1 MLGRK
6 GVLLL
11 GSQIRVGGA
20 QKALL
25 TLAGHLHDKGIPVTA
40 AFFYDKDG
48 LQAVWQAEADFPIL
62 VLEAWKENG
71 GLANLRRIA
80 GGFFRLNRLIHRMR
94 PASMI
99 SYTEHANMPGML
111 AGWLG
116 GVPLRIVTARGR
128 IQGFKTWQGW
138 LHAAMLNLGFGSCL
152 VANSENGRAMSMREG
167 VRSNKIEVIPNGIEV
182 RQVDPQ
188 VRQRVR
194 RELALQDNVPL
205 VFSAGRMA
213 YEKGHDLLI
222 EAAAQVITDCPD
234 VVFLAAGDG
243 ELRLKYETQIS
254 RLGLTS
260 QVRFLGYRKDIPD
273 LMAAAD
279 IYTLPSRSEG
289 MPNALLEAMSLGLP
303 AAAFKMG
310 GVSEIITDGLTGLL
324 ATPKNPA
331 ALAGIITRLVMDK
344 DLRQKLGSAGQ
355 EHVRREYDLQKML
368 NRYRELL
375 LPEK

>member
-1 MLGRK
+1 M
-6 GVLLL
+6 LLL

-25 TLAGHLHDKGIPVTA
+25 TLAGHLHKKGISVTA

-48 LQAVWQAEADFPIL
+48 LKADWQAEAVFPII
-62 VLEAWKENG
+62 VLEAWKDNG
-71 GLANLRRIA
+71 GVGNLYRIV
-80 GGFFRLNRLIHRMR
+80 GGFLRLYHLIRR
-94 PASMI
+94 KCLVSMI
-99 SYTEHANMPGML
+99 SYTEHANMLGML

-116 GVPLRIVTARGR
+116 AVPLRIVTTRGR
-128 IQGFKTWQGW
+128 IQGFKRWQGW
-138 LHAAMLNLGFGSCL
+138 LHAAMINLGFGSCL
-152 VANSENGRAMSMREG
+152 VANSENGRTMSIHEG
-167 VRSNKIEVIPNGIEV
+167 VKPNKIKVVPNGIEV

-188 VRQRVR
+188 LRQQVR
-194 RELALQDNVPL
+194 RELALQEHVPV

-213 YEKGHDLLI
+213 YEKGHDLLV
-222 EAAAQVITDCPD
+222 AAAIQVIAECPD
-234 VVFLAAGDG
+234 VVFLAAGIGD
-243 ELRLKYETQIS
+243 LRFEYETQIS
-254 RLGLTS
+254 RLGLTE

-324 ATPKNPA
+324 AKPNDPS
-331 ALAGIITRLVMDK
+331 ALAGIIIRLVKDH
-344 DLRQKLGSAGQ
+344 DLRQKLGFSGQ
-355 EHVRREYDLQKML
+355 EHVRREYNLEKML
-368 NRYRELL
+368 NRYEELL
-375 LPEK
+375 VPKQ